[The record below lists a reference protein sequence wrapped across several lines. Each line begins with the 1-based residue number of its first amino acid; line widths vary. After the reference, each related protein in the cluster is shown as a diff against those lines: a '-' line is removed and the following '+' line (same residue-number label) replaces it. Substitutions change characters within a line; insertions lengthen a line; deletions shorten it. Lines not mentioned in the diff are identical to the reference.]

1 MSNARSMAF
10 RRRSTR
16 RIDEPPPELPEG
28 AVITHLTPGRRGDIT
43 LRVNKQRIAALD
55 PLDITALGLRIGGA
69 WSEQLADRVLA
80 AAARFAAHRD
90 AMTILARRAVSRAEM
105 VRKLQRKGY
114 AAALA
119 ASIADGLVARGHIDD
134 AAFAQHFAESLTR
147 RKPAGKGLIVAKLAQ
162 RGVARPAAEEAAKQ
176 ALSGRDQLAE
186 ARDLAARRLTRMP
199 AKLDGQAVQRRLFG
213 LLARRGFEPEICRRA
228 VTEALKAA
236 PHQGRGTRGD
246 DED

>member
-1 MSNARSMAF
+1 MLF
-10 RRRSTR
+10 RRSQSR
-16 RIDEPPPELPEG
+16 RAPQPPPPPDLPDG

-55 PLDITALGLRIGGA
+55 PLDVTALGLRIGGA
-69 WSEQLADRVLA
+69 WSDQLSDRVLA

-105 VRKLQRKGY
+105 VRKLQRKGHTP
-114 AAALA
+114 ALA
-119 ASIADGLVARGHIDD
+119 TNIADGLVARGHINDEV
-134 AAFAQHFAESLTR
+134 FAQHFAESLTR

-162 RGVARPAAEEAAKQ
+162 RGIARPAAENAAKQ
-176 ALSGRDQLAE
+176 ALSGHDQLAD
-186 ARDLAARRLTRMP
+186 ARDLAARRLFRMP

-236 PHQGRGTRGD
+236 PRKGSAAGGD

>member
-1 MSNARSMAF
+1 MPF
-10 RRRSTR
+10 RRSSSR

-69 WSEQLADRVLA
+69 WSDQLAGRVLA

-105 VRKLQRKGY
+105 VRKLQRKGH

-119 ASIADGLVARGHIDD
+119 ANTAGDLVARGHIDD
-134 AAFAQHFAESLTR
+134 AAFAQHFAESITR

-162 RGVARPAAEEAAKQ
+162 RGVARPAAETAAKQ
-176 ALSGRDQLAE
+176 ALSGHDQLAE
-186 ARDLAARRLTRMP
+186 ARDLATRRLSRMP

-213 LLARRGFEPEICRRA
+213 LLARRGFDPEICRRA

-236 PHQGRGTRGD
+236 PRGRAAAGRD
-246 DED
+246 DKD